1 MNEIVHHIR
10 KAFIDRLSGN
20 ITVGGIDVSIYNVIP
35 RSASYPLIRVYSVSN
50 DEIDLNRSSFNVE
63 ALVRLEVITRF
74 DGNSGGELQCN
85 QIVDEI
91 LNQIRTRSAGYID
104 LSANGWNVY
113 AITNNG
119 VNYLEDDFD
128 DHTYFRAIVNI
139 NVKAQKI

>member
-20 ITVGGIDVSIYNVIP
+20 ISVGGIDVSIYNVIP
-35 RSASYPLIRVYSVSN
+35 RNASYPLIRVYSVSN
-50 DEIDLNRSSFNVE
+50 DETDLNRSSFNVE
-63 ALVRLEVITRF
+63 ALLRLEVITRF

-85 QIVDEI
+85 QIVDEV

-104 LSANGWNVY
+104 LSANNWNVY
-113 AITNNG
+113 AITNSG

>member
-10 KAFIDRLSGN
+10 KAFLDRLSGN
-20 ITVGGIDVSIYNVIP
+20 ISVGGIDVSIYNVIP
-35 RSASYPLIRVYSVSN
+35 RNASYPLIRVYSVSN

-63 ALVRLEVITRF
+63 ASLRLEVITRF

-85 QIVDEI
+85 QIVDEV
-91 LNQIRTRSAGYID
+91 LNQIRTRSSGYID

>member
-10 KAFIDRLSGN
+10 KAFLDRLSGN
-20 ITVGGIDVSIYNVIP
+20 ISVGGIDVSIYNVIP
-35 RSASYPLIRVYSVSN
+35 RNASYPLIRVYSVSN

-63 ALVRLEVITRF
+63 ASLRLEVITRF

-85 QIVDEI
+85 QIVDEV

>member
-10 KAFIDRLSGN
+10 KAFLDRLSGN
-20 ITVGGIDVSIYNVIP
+20 ISVGGTDVSIYNVIP
-35 RSASYPLIRVYSVSN
+35 RNASYPLIRVYSVSN

-63 ALVRLEVITRF
+63 ASLRLEVITRF

-85 QIVDEI
+85 QIVDEV

>member
-10 KAFIDRLSGN
+10 KAFLDRLSGN
-20 ITVGGIDVSIYNVIP
+20 ISVGGIDVSIYNVIP
-35 RSASYPLIRVYSVSN
+35 RNASYPLIRVYSVSN

-63 ALVRLEVITRF
+63 ASLRLEVITRF

-85 QIVDEI
+85 QIVDEV

-119 VNYLEDDFD
+119 VNYLEDDFN

>member
-10 KAFIDRLSGN
+10 KAFLDRLSGN
-20 ITVGGIDVSIYNVIP
+20 ISVGGIDVLIYNVIP
-35 RSASYPLIRVYSVSN
+35 RNASYPLIRVYSVSN

-63 ALVRLEVITRF
+63 ASLRLEVITRF

-85 QIVDEI
+85 QIVDEV

>member
-1 MNEIVHHIR
+1 MNEILHHIR

-20 ITVGGIDVSIYNVIP
+20 ISVGGTDVSIYNVIP
-35 RSASYPLIRVYSVSN
+35 RNASYPLVRVYSVSN
-50 DEIDLNRSSFNVE
+50 DEVDSNQTSFNVE
-63 ALVRLEVITRF
+63 ALLRLEVITRF

-85 QIVDEI
+85 QIVDEV

-104 LSANGWNVY
+104 LSAQGWNVY
-113 AITNNG
+113 AITNAG

-139 NVKAQKI
+139 NVKGEKI

>member
-10 KAFIDRLSGN
+10 KAFLDRLSGN
-20 ITVGGIDVSIYNVIP
+20 ISVGGIDVSIYNVIP
-35 RSASYPLIRVYSVSN
+35 RNASYPLIRVYSVSN

-63 ALVRLEVITRF
+63 ASLRLEVITRF

-85 QIVDEI
+85 QIVDEV

-128 DHTYFRAIVNI
+128 DHTYFRSIVNI

>member
-20 ITVGGIDVSIYNVIP
+20 ISVGGIDVSIYNVIP
-35 RSASYPLIRVYSVSN
+35 RNASYPLIRVYSVSN

-63 ALVRLEVITRF
+63 ASLRLEVITRF

-85 QIVDEI
+85 QIVDEV

>member
-10 KAFIDRLSGN
+10 KAFLDRLSGN
-20 ITVGGIDVSIYNVIP
+20 ISIGGIDVSIYNVIP
-35 RSASYPLIRVYSVSN
+35 RNAFYPLIRVYSVSN

-63 ALVRLEVITRF
+63 ASLRLEVITRF

-85 QIVDEI
+85 QIVDEV

>member
-1 MNEIVHHIR
+1 MNEILHHIR

-20 ITVGGIDVSIYNVIP
+20 ISVGGTSVSIYNVIP
-35 RSASYPLIRVYSVSN
+35 RNASYPLIRIYSVSN
-50 DEIDLNRSSFNVE
+50 DEVDLNRSSYNLE

-85 QIVDEI
+85 QIVDAI
-91 LNQIRTRSAGYID
+91 LNQIRTRSSGYID

-113 AITNNG
+113 SITNAG
-119 VNYLEDDFD
+119 VNYLQDDFD

-139 NVKAQKI
+139 NVKGEKI

>member
-10 KAFIDRLSGN
+10 KAFLDRLSGN
-20 ITVGGIDVSIYNVIP
+20 ISVGGIDVSIYNVLP
-35 RSASYPLIRVYSVSN
+35 RNASYPLIRVYSVSN

-63 ALVRLEVITRF
+63 ASLRLEVITRF

-85 QIVDEI
+85 QIVDEV

>member
-10 KAFIDRLSGN
+10 KAFLDRLSGN
-20 ITVGGIDVSIYNVIP
+20 ISVGGIDVSIYNVIP
-35 RSASYPLIRVYSVSN
+35 RNASYPLIRVYSVSN

-63 ALVRLEVITRF
+63 ASLRLEVITRF

-85 QIVDEI
+85 QIVDEV

-128 DHTYFRAIVNI
+128 DHTYFRAVVNI

>member
-10 KAFIDRLSGN
+10 KAFLDRLSGN

-35 RSASYPLIRVYSVSN
+35 RNASYPLIRVYSVSN

-63 ALVRLEVITRF
+63 ASLRLEVITRF

-85 QIVDEI
+85 QIVDEV

>member
-10 KAFIDRLSGN
+10 KAFLDRLSGN
-20 ITVGGIDVSIYNVIP
+20 ISVGGIDVSIYNVIP
-35 RSASYPLIRVYSVSN
+35 RNASYPLIRVYSVSN

-63 ALVRLEVITRF
+63 ASLRLEVITRF

-85 QIVDEI
+85 QIVDEV

-104 LSANGWNVY
+104 ISANGWNVY

-128 DHTYFRAIVNI
+128 DHTYFRAVVNI

>member
-10 KAFIDRLSGN
+10 KAFLDRLSGN
-20 ITVGGIDVSIYNVIP
+20 ISVGGIDVSIYNVIP
-35 RSASYPLIRVYSVSN
+35 RNASYPLIRVYSVSN

-63 ALVRLEVITRF
+63 ASLRLEVITRF

-85 QIVDEI
+85 QIVDAI

>member
-20 ITVGGIDVSIYNVIP
+20 ITVSGIDVSIYNVIP

-85 QIVDEI
+85 QIVDEV

-104 LSANGWNVY
+104 LSSNGWNVY
-113 AITNNG
+113 TITNGG